1 MGCICQIDIKEKAN
15 LEIKQFWQNIQIHSK
30 NLVDIC
36 GIFKIKIQ
44 KNKEIS
50 EEKWN
55 TIIKTVLINNTSEKN
70 IEISTQFWNKQVLK
84 AKESKKENFL
94 ILSILF
100 LCQKTQE
107 DLFYMNF
114 IDMCKIINI
123 EIIKEN
129 SIKKDLFK
137 DFLKFYFEM
146 ITDPFVLES
155 IFDKA
160 SPNLKDKEENIHHN
174 SDSIISLINELCLN
188 QENDLIN
195 VNSFFT
201 TNYPLL
207 IDTEKLIRII
217 NENNKINGE
226 LSSND
231 STDH

>member
-114 IDMCKIINI
+114 IDRL
-123 EIIKEN
+123 E
-129 SIKKDLFK
+129 KK
-137 DFLKFYFEM
+137 
-146 ITDPFVLES
+146 
-155 IFDKA
+155 
-160 SPNLKDKEENIHHN
+160 
-174 SDSIISLINELCLN
+174 
-188 QENDLIN
+188 
-195 VNSFFT
+195 
-201 TNYPLL
+201 YPLL
-207 IDTEKLIRII
+207 RP
-217 NENNKINGE
+217 
-226 LSSND
+226 
-231 STDH
+231 

>member
-1 MGCICQIDIKEKAN
+1 
-15 LEIKQFWQNIQIHSK
+15 
-30 NLVDIC
+30 
-36 GIFKIKIQ
+36 
-44 KNKEIS
+44 
-50 EEKWN
+50 
-55 TIIKTVLINNTSEKN
+55 
-70 IEISTQFWNKQVLK
+70 
-84 AKESKKENFL
+84 
-94 ILSILF
+94 
-100 LCQKTQE
+100 
-107 DLFYMNF
+107 
-114 IDMCKIINI
+114 MCKIINI

-129 SIKKDLFK
+129 SIKRDLFK

-146 ITDPFVLES
+146 ITDPFLLES

>member
-1 MGCICQIDIKEKAN
+1 M
-15 LEIKQFWQNIQIHSK
+15 L
-30 NLVDIC
+30 
-36 GIFKIKIQ
+36 
-44 KNKEIS
+44 
-50 EEKWN
+50 
-55 TIIKTVLINNTSEKN
+55 
-70 IEISTQFWNKQVLK
+70 ISTQFWNKQVRK
-84 AKESKKENFL
+84 AKESKKDNFL

-146 ITDPFVLES
+146 ITDPFVIES
-155 IFDKA
+155 IFDKT
-160 SPNLKDKEENIHHN
+160 SPNLKDKAENIHNN

-188 QENDLIN
+188 QDNDLIN

-217 NENNKINGE
+217 NENNKNNGE